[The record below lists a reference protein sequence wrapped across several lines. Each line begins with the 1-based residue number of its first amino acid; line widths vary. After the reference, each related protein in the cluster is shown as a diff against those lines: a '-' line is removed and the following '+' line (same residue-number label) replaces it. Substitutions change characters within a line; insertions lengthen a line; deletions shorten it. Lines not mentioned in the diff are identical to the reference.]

1 MKTSQERLRE
11 YYSDSENK
19 SNPSNLSSDKDNTPE
34 ESKSKSLFSYPS
46 LEDENMMIKISEK
59 REFYDS
65 KAYEQNIDKLNE
77 ISNKICNQDFQL
89 APHQI
94 FIRNFLSKMTP
105 YNSLLLYHGLGTGK
119 TCSAIG
125 VAEEMRQYMQQ
136 MNIRKKILIIAPL
149 MSRIILNC
157 NYLTKAN

>member
-94 FIRNFLSKMTP
+94 FIRNFLSTKYRYRYGFRALSRGRP
-105 YNSLLLYHGLGTGK
+105 KN
-119 TCSAIG
+119 CSG
-125 VAEEMRQYMQQ
+125 PGHQE
-136 MNIRKKILIIAPL
+136 L
-149 MSRIILNC
+149 
-157 NYLTKAN
+157 